1 LFSASRADHASGERL
16 VMKIFFITWQF
27 PNFANT
33 FILNEIVEL
42 LIQGHDV
49 VIGSIFRPSS
59 DIVHEDVFRFGL
71 LDRTHYFEDYRS
83 DRSPGDDALRL
94 LAPSLTEIALS
105 FPAMAEFISDN
116 GVEFIH
122 GDFANLGATAAMVL
136 SDMTGIPFSFEAH
149 SFDLFVTF
157 TFAQEKLSK
166 AAFITTVS
174 EHNRNYLCSSLN
186 ASPNKIHV
194 NRICPNVRLIERVA
208 NRPKQASMVCSVCR
222 LTPIKGIEYA
232 IRAVARV
239 LRELDLKYRIVGSGN
254 QGAELRKLVEYLGI
268 SESVEF
274 CGPLSNGQALG
285 IVQESSLFLLPC
297 VIHPSGDRDGIPTAI
312 VEAMYLRTPVITSAV
327 SGIPEIIKHLKTGL
341 LTEPGDVDAIA
352 DGLLMLLRDN
362 NQRER
367 LANAG
372 REFVKVAFDPA
383 RSAGALYKLFAD
395 HKND

>member
-1 LFSASRADHASGERL
+1 
-16 VMKIFFITWQF
+16 MKIFFITWQF

-49 VIGSIFRPSS
+49 VIGSLFRPSS

-71 LDRTHYFEDYRS
+71 LDRTLYFEDYRS
-83 DRSPGDDALRL
+83 DRSPGDDALRF

-157 TFAQEKLSK
+157 KFAQEKLSK

-174 EHNRNYLCSSLN
+174 EHNRSYLCSSLN

-239 LRELDLKYRIVGSGN
+239 LQESNIKYRIVGSGN
-254 QGAELRKLVEYLGI
+254 QGAELRKLVEDLGI
-268 SESVEF
+268 AGSVEF
-274 CGPLSNGQALG
+274 CGPLSNGQALN

-312 VEAMYLRTPVITSAV
+312 VEAMYLGTPVITSAI
-327 SGIPEIIKHLKTGL
+327 SGIPEVIEHLKTGL
-341 LTEPGDVDAIA
+341 LIEPGDVDAIA
-352 DGLLMLLRDN
+352 DGLLGLLRDN

-367 LANAG
+367 LASAG
-372 REFVKVAFDPA
+372 REFVKVTFDPA
-383 RSAGALYKLFAD
+383 RSADALSKLFAG
-395 HKND
+395 HKNR